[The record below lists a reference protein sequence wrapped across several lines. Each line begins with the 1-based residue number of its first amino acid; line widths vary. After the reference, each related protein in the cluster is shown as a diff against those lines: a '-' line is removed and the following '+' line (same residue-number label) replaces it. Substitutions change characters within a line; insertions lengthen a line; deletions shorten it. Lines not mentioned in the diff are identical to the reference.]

1 MAQRAQ
7 LAADDRSGGR
17 LLSCP
22 TLKYIIFKGVFGHF
36 RPSKL
41 PEKLLN

>member
-22 TLKYIIFKGVFGHF
+22 TLKYIIFKGVLAILD
-36 RPSKL
+36 RQSCLKSY
-41 PEKLLN
+41 